1 MNIKSFYQNDR
12 NDANGLNYHNTLF
25 ILLFIILSI
34 PALAFL
40 YEFISGIIIS
50 AESIIPLLDSIDRKT
65 MLVLNFEGTP

>member
-12 NDANGLNYHNTLF
+12 NGTNGLNYHNTLF

-50 AESIIPLLDSIDRKT
+50 
-65 MLVLNFEGTP
+65 